1 MWKKIGIGFA
11 VLIVLGLIFGGD
23 SDSSSSSASSSSSKN
38 YMNTWVKTYYFDV
51 GITGAKLTKRALG
64 GQYSGCDNASNGS
77 QFVVLDVA
85 IKNTDTE
92 SRTLLETGEIHI
104 LSDGKNLKYE
114 NPVDCTLFQDGYLN
128 FMDDAGPMVE
138 KRGKVAFEVPAQ
150 FSLEDMSYQVPRDN
164 VKIALQV
171 APTESAETSSN

>member
-11 VLIVLGLIFGGD
+11 VLIVLGIIFGGGD
-23 SDSSSSSASSSSSKN
+23 SDSSGSSASKN
-38 YMNTWVKTYYFDV
+38 YMNQWVKTYYFDV
-51 GITGAKLTKRALG
+51 GVTGAKLTKYALG
-64 GQYSGCDNASNGS
+64 GQFSGCENPSSGS

-104 LSDGKNLKYE
+104 LSDGKNFKYE
-114 NPVDCTLFQDGYLN
+114 NPVDCTLLLDGYLN

-138 KRGKVAFEVPAQ
+138 LRGKVAFEVPAQ
-150 FSLEDMSYQVPRDN
+150 FSLADMSYQVPRDN
-164 VKIALQV
+164 VKIALQA
-171 APTESAETSSN
+171 APPETPATSN